1 GSNPVGGTHI
11 LRTVVSCVPP
21 ATSLTRPAPLSSSPK
36 HPLLLCGQLQRTP
49 TRASSHSLTRTYR
62 DWLTAQG
69 AHTPSAAPLP
79 HCPRCL
85 AHNRPGSREHRTP
98 SADHTTFSPRRT
110 KLPVSADLLNE
121 NSGTSQ
127 QNRRSTSLVPAH
139 AGVIR
144 TRVASL

>member
-1 GSNPVGGTHI
+1 VRAVAAHADPRLFPLADSHVPRLVDSSRRAHA
-11 LRTVVSCVPP
+11 LRCTV
-21 ATSLTRPAPLSSSPK
+21 
-36 HPLLLCGQLQRTP
+36 
-49 TRASSHSLTRTYR
+49 
-62 DWLTAQG
+62 
-69 AHTPSAAPLP
+69 AALPPLP
-79 HCPRCL
+79 CSQP
-85 AHNRPGSREHRTP
+85 PREHRTP

-144 TRVASL
+144 PPPRCGPPARTG